1 MLGERVRKSNFF
13 ASIIMWRSDGGMKLY
28 SMPSSSPVGFSCSSR
43 TIYLHQLYCVA
54 MPELSFEKPIEAK
67 GRLPYF
73 VWILDEDLRFP
84 SMPSISLINFL
95 LLVCLHPVVSLSCCS
110 AQAFRAL
117 PSIWLRSALMLA
129 QLILKEIGCWQIL
142 LTSRSYR
149 FSELTS
155 LSSRRP

>member
-73 VWILDEDLRFP
+73 VWRFRRGLEISINALNFSHQFPAPGVSAP
-84 SMPSISLINFL
+84 SGESL
-95 LLVCLHPVVSLSCCS
+95 LL
-110 AQAFRAL
+110 
-117 PSIWLRSALMLA
+117 
-129 QLILKEIGCWQIL
+129 
-142 LTSRSYR
+142 
-149 FSELTS
+149 
-155 LSSRRP
+155 